1 MELKLTSLRK
11 SVLFILWSA
20 EKPLKAYELLDR
32 LLQIKQNAKPPTVY
46 RVLDY
51 FVEFG
56 VVHKV
61 ESIQSYT
68 LCREPEKQYSFEILM
83 VCNECHQ
90 VNELY
95 DGGLHTLV
103 QKISQEH
110 HFHLGQGA
118 VELKGVC
125 DKCCTVHRS
134 ENN

>member
-1 MELKLTSLRK
+1 MGLRLTSIRK

-51 FVEFG
+51 FVDFG

-68 LCREPEKQYSFEILM
+68 LCCEPEKQYSFEILM
-83 VCNECHQ
+83 VCNKCHQ

-95 DGGLHTLV
+95 DSGLHALV

-110 HFHLGQGA
+110 HFHLGLGA

-125 DKCCTVHRS
+125 DKCCAGHES
-134 ENN
+134 